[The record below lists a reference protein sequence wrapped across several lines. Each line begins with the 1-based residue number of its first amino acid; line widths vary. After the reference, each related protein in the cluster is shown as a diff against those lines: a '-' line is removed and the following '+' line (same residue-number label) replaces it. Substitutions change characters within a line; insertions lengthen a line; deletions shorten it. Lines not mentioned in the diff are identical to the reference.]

1 MLLRIKNSTFWSKSR
16 ASVPNFL
23 TYLIISMMV
32 IVMLLTM
39 VIMVVRMTIM
49 IMVMVMMMS
58 VLDKH
63 VLGGVANLVNPP
75 PTSSTGKHDD

>member
-1 MLLRIKNSTFWSKSR
+1 
-16 ASVPNFL
+16 
-23 TYLIISMMV
+23 MMV

-39 VIMVVRMTIM
+39 VMMVIM

-58 VLDKH
+58 ALDKH

>member
-1 MLLRIKNSTFWSKSR
+1 
-16 ASVPNFL
+16 
-23 TYLIISMMV
+23 MMV

-39 VIMVVRMTIM
+39 VIIMVRMTIM

>member
-1 MLLRIKNSTFWSKSR
+1 
-16 ASVPNFL
+16 
-23 TYLIISMMV
+23 MMV

-39 VIMVVRMTIM
+39 VMMVMKMAIL

-58 VLDKH
+58 ALDKH

>member
-1 MLLRIKNSTFWSKSR
+1 M
-16 ASVPNFL
+16 
-23 TYLIISMMV
+23 
-32 IVMLLTM
+32 MLLTM
-39 VIMVVRMTIM
+39 VIMVVRMAIM
-49 IMVMVMMMS
+49 IMVIVMMMS

>member
-1 MLLRIKNSTFWSKSR
+1 M
-16 ASVPNFL
+16 FL
-23 TYLIISMMV
+23 TSSLYLIITMMV

-39 VIMVVRMTIM
+39 VIMVAK
-49 IMVMVMMMS
+49 MVTLIMVMMMS

-63 VLGGVANLVNPP
+63 VLGDVANLVNPP